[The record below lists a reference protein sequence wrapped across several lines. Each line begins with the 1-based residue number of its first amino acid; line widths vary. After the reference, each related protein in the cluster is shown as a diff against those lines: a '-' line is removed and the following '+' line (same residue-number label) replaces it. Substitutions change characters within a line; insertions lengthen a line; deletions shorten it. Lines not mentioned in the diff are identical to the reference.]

1 MIDQNEIIG
10 LIAAVCTTFAFAPQV
25 MKVWKTKQT
34 KDLSLRM
41 YSIMFLGILL
51 WLVYGILI
59 DSLSIILANVV
70 TAISWDDFGVYYPRQ
85 GYQVKKHPEGCLFV
99 A

>member
-10 LIAAVCTTFAFAPQV
+10 LIAAVCTTFAFVPQV

-51 WLVYGILI
+51 WLVYDILI

-70 TAISWDDFGVYYPRQ
+70 TATLVGTILVFIIKGKQ
-85 GYQVKKHPEGCLFV
+85 
-99 A
+99 

>member
-10 LIAAVCTTFAFAPQV
+10 LIAAVCTTFAFIPQV

-41 YSIMFLGILL
+41 YSIMFIGIIL
-51 WLVYGILI
+51 WLVYGIRI
-59 DSLSIILANVV
+59 DSLSIIMANIV
-70 TAISWDDFGVYYPRQ
+70 TATLVGTILVYII
-85 GYQVKKHPEGCLFV
+85 K
-99 A
+99 

>member
-10 LIAAVCTTFAFAPQV
+10 LIAAVCTTFAFVPQV
-25 MKVWKTKQT
+25 IKVWKTKQT

-51 WLVYGILI
+51 WLVYGII
-59 DSLSIILANVV
+59 IESLSIILANVV
-70 TAISWDDFGVYYPRQ
+70 TATLVGTILVYIIKR
-85 GYQVKKHPEGCLFV
+85 K
-99 A
+99 

>member
-10 LIAAVCTTFAFAPQV
+10 FIAAVCTTFAFLPQV
-25 MKVWKTKQT
+25 IKVWKTKQT

-51 WLVYGILI
+51 WLVYGIRI
-59 DSLSIILANVV
+59 ESLSIIMANVV
-70 TAISWDDFGVYYPRQ
+70 TAILVGTILVYIIIGKQ
-85 GYQVKKHPEGCLFV
+85 
-99 A
+99 

>member
-10 LIAAVCTTFAFAPQV
+10 LIAAVCTTFAFVPQV

-41 YSIMFLGILL
+41 YSIMFLGIVL

-59 DSLSIILANVV
+59 YSLSIILANVV
-70 TAISWDDFGVYYPRQ
+70 TATLVGTILVYIIK
-85 GYQVKKHPEGCLFV
+85 GK
-99 A
+99 

>member
-10 LIAAVCTTFAFAPQV
+10 LIAAVCTTFAFIPQV

-41 YSIMFLGILL
+41 YSIMFIGIIL
-51 WLVYGILI
+51 WLVYGIRI
-59 DSLSIILANVV
+59 DSLSIIMANVV
-70 TAISWDDFGVYYPRQ
+70 TATLVGTILVYIIKGKQ
-85 GYQVKKHPEGCLFV
+85 
-99 A
+99 

>member
-10 LIAAVCTTFAFAPQV
+10 LIAAVCTTFAFVPQV

-41 YSIMFLGILL
+41 YSIMFLGIIL

-70 TAISWDDFGVYYPRQ
+70 TATLVGTILVFIIQ
-85 GYQVKKHPEGCLFV
+85 GKRTK
-99 A
+99 

>member
-10 LIAAVCTTFAFAPQV
+10 LIAAVCTSFAFVPQF

-51 WLVYGILI
+51 WLVYGII
-59 DSLSIILANVV
+59 IESLSIILANVV
-70 TAISWDDFGVYYPRQ
+70 TATLVGTILVYVIK
-85 GYQVKKHPEGCLFV
+85 GK
-99 A
+99 

>member
-10 LIAAVCTTFAFAPQV
+10 LIAAVCTTFAFIPQV

-41 YSIMFLGILL
+41 YSIMFIGIIL
-51 WLVYGILI
+51 WLVYGIRI

-70 TAISWDDFGVYYPRQ
+70 TATLVVTILVYIIKGKQ
-85 GYQVKKHPEGCLFV
+85 
-99 A
+99 

>member
-10 LIAAVCTTFAFAPQV
+10 LIAAVCTTFAFIPQV

-41 YSIMFLGILL
+41 YSIMFIGIIL
-51 WLVYGILI
+51 WLVYGIRI
-59 DSLSIILANVV
+59 DSLSIIMANIV
-70 TAISWDDFGVYYPRQ
+70 TATLVGTILVYI
-85 GYQVKKHPEGCLFV
+85 KKGKQ
-99 A
+99 

>member
-10 LIAAVCTTFAFAPQV
+10 LIAAVCTTFAFVPQV

-41 YSIMFLGILL
+41 YSIMFLGIVL

-59 DSLSIILANVV
+59 DSLSIILANVI
-70 TAISWDDFGVYYPRQ
+70 TATLVGMILVYIFKGKQ
-85 GYQVKKHPEGCLFV
+85 
-99 A
+99 

>member
-10 LIAAVCTTFAFAPQV
+10 LIAAVCTTFFFIPQV

-41 YSIMFLGILL
+41 YSIMFIGILL
-51 WLVYGILI
+51 WLVYGIRI

-70 TAISWDDFGVYYPRQ
+70 TAILVGTILVYIIKGKQ
-85 GYQVKKHPEGCLFV
+85 
-99 A
+99 

>member
-10 LIAAVCTTFAFAPQV
+10 LIAAVCTTFAFIPQV

-41 YSIMFLGILL
+41 YSIMFIGIIL
-51 WLVYGILI
+51 WLVYGIRI
-59 DSLSIILANVV
+59 DSLSIIIANVV
-70 TAISWDDFGVYYPRQ
+70 TATLVGTILVYIIKAKQ
-85 GYQVKKHPEGCLFV
+85 
-99 A
+99 

>member
-10 LIAAVCTTFAFAPQV
+10 LIAAVCTTFAFVPQV
-25 MKVWKTKQT
+25 IKVWKTKQT

-51 WLVYGILI
+51 WLVYGIII

-70 TAISWDDFGVYYPRQ
+70 TATLVGTILVYIIKGKYS
-85 GYQVKKHPEGCLFV
+85 
-99 A
+99 

>member
-10 LIAAVCTTFAFAPQV
+10 LIAAVCTTFAFIPQV

-51 WLVYGILI
+51 WLVYGIRI

-70 TAISWDDFGVYYPRQ
+70 TATLVGTILVYIIK
-85 GYQVKKHPEGCLFV
+85 GK
-99 A
+99 

>member
-10 LIAAVCTTFAFAPQV
+10 LIAAVCTTFAFVPQV
-25 MKVWKTKQT
+25 IKVWKTKQT

-41 YSIMFLGILL
+41 YSIMFLGIVL

-70 TAISWDDFGVYYPRQ
+70 TATLVGTILVYIIK
-85 GYQVKKHPEGCLFV
+85 GK
-99 A
+99 

>member
-1 MIDQNEIIG
+1 MINQNEIIG
-10 LIAAVCTTFAFAPQV
+10 LIAAICTTFAFIPQV

-41 YSIMFLGILL
+41 YSVMFIGILL
-51 WLVYGILI
+51 WLVYGIRI

-70 TAISWDDFGVYYPRQ
+70 TATLVGTILVYIIKR
-85 GYQVKKHPEGCLFV
+85 K
-99 A
+99 